1 MHDAENAFTNSGNE
15 FVIFYIGENE
25 YCIDIMSL
33 REIRSWTAP
42 TSLPDSP
49 PYVRGV
55 INLRGAVVPIVDLA
69 LRLGLTPAEKTE
81 RSVIMITNIGDQM
94 VGLSADAVSDI
105 LSIEQSDIQTPPQ
118 MSSPADNY
126 FISGL
131 FAMEKRMISII
142 DPVNI
147 LPSALETVA
156 A

>member
-1 MHDAENAFTNSGNE
+1 MHDIENAFTKNGNE
-15 FVIFYIGENE
+15 FVIFFVGDNE

-94 VGLSADAVSDI
+94 IGLSADAVSDI
-105 LSIEQSDIQTPPQ
+105 LSIEQADIQAPPQ
-118 MSSPADNY
+118 MSAQTDNY

-131 FAMEKRMISII
+131 VAMENRMISIM
-142 DPVNI
+142 DPLRI
-147 LPSALETVA
+147 LPNKTETVA